1 MATTTTSDDDQ
12 GEVKSITQRIELT
25 QEKGWTKEANVEI
38 YIATPASQ
46 RMQEGEVELARS
58 LLAGKMQL
66 IDSEVARYD
75 GKELLL
81 I

>member
-1 MATTTTSDDDQ
+1 
-12 GEVKSITQRIELT
+12 
-25 QEKGWTKEANVEI
+25 
-38 YIATPASQ
+38 
-46 RMQEGEVELARS
+46 MQEGEVELARS